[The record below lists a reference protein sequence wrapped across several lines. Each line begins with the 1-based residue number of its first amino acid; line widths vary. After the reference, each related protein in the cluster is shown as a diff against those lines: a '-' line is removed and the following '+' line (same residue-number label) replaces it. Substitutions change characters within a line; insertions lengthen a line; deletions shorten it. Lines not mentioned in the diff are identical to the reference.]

1 MNWDTLFH
9 REQDLFRKEHRK
21 LPKFLYAGQAFR
33 KSYETFTGTKVNGAD
48 LSYAGVEVLWVN
60 RKNWFKFH
68 V

>member
-21 LPKFLYAGQAFR
+21 LPKFLYAGQEFR
-33 KSYETFTGTKVNGAD
+33 KSCEEFMGAD
-48 LSYAGVEVLWVN
+48 VKGQQFSYAGVEVLWVN

-68 V
+68 A